1 MIQVAG
7 QLRLGPFRDV
17 HCAYLE
23 INFPSIP
30 EAVRRAVRRGAR
42 DIRVLPY
49 FILAGNH
56 VRKDIPRI
64 VRLEARRWK
73 RKAKI
78 RLCPYLGYHEKIVSV
93 VKERIQHA

>member
-1 MIQVAG
+1 MIQVARR
-7 QLRLGPFRDV
+7 LRLGSFREV
-17 HCAYLE
+17 TCAYLE
-23 INFPSIP
+23 INPPSIP
-30 EAVRRAVRRGAR
+30 EALLRAVRRGAR

-49 FILAGNH
+49 FVLAGNH
-56 VRKDIPRI
+56 VREDIPRI
-64 VRLEARRWK
+64 VRFEARRWK